1 MSFRRLLP
9 SGSYLEI
16 LLVVL
21 CYLFISILLLL
32 IRHHRHRRRLRHV
45 PFNWP
50 VVGMLPSLAAE
61 FHRLHDFFA
70 DALRESG
77 CTLAFTG
84 PWLSRM
90 AFLLTCDPANAHH
103 IFDSNFANYPKGP
116 AFADTFDVLGRGILN
131 SDAAAWRAHRRLA
144 HALLGHRAFRS
155 HAAATASAH
164 VERSLV
170 PFMDH
175 AADARHVVDLEDVLA
190 RHAFDVTCATV
201 LGAETACLS
210 PSLPAVPFAEAIDA
224 AEAALHF
231 RHVIPPSWWK
241 LLRWLNVGS
250 ERRLARATSAI
261 DEFIADEISKRKQ
274 IATDRGVDLLTMYM
288 NLPEEELTGFDR
300 DGFLRDTA
308 LTFMLAGKDT
318 IAASLAW
325 FFYAVAT
332 HPEAEANILREL
344 RALHA
349 DPAAPR
355 KVFGADAL
363 RNCVYLGAAIL
374 ESLRLFPPIPFEE
387 KEAAVTDV
395 LPSGAKVEKGTR
407 IVVSLYAMAR
417 MEGVWGKDCSEY
429 KPERWISASGKLRH
443 EPPYKFLA
451 FNAGPRMCLGKDLA
465 LTQLKVTAAAVIYNF
480 CVEVVEGHEVVPENS
495 VILHMKNGMLVR
507 LKKRN
512 VIDN

>member
-9 SGSYLEI
+9 SGSYLET

-21 CYLFISILLLL
+21 FYLFTSILLLL

-50 VVGMLPSLAAE
+50 VVGMLPSLATE

-84 PWLSRM
+84 PCSPHGLPPDVR
-90 AFLLTCDPANAHH
+90 PANAHH
-103 IFDSNFANYPKGP
+103 IFDSNFATYPKGP

-131 SDAAAWRAHRRLA
+131 SDAAA
-144 HALLGHRAFRS
+144 
-155 HAAATASAH
+155 
-164 VERSLV
+164 LV

-241 LLRWLNVGS
+241 LLRWLHVGS
-250 ERRLARATSAI
+250 ERRLALATSAI
-261 DEFIADEISKRKQ
+261 DEFIGDEISKRKQ

-288 NLPEEELTGFDR
+288 NLP
-300 DGFLRDTA
+300 
-308 LTFMLAGKDT
+308 
-318 IAASLAW
+318 
-325 FFYAVAT
+325 
-332 HPEAEANILREL
+332 
-344 RALHA
+344 
-349 DPAAPR
+349 
-355 KVFGADAL
+355 
-363 RNCVYLGAAIL
+363 
-374 ESLRLFPPIPFEE
+374 
-387 KEAAVTDV
+387 
-395 LPSGAKVEKGTR
+395 
-407 IVVSLYAMAR
+407 
-417 MEGVWGKDCSEY
+417 
-429 KPERWISASGKLRH
+429 
-443 EPPYKFLA
+443 
-451 FNAGPRMCLGKDLA
+451 
-465 LTQLKVTAAAVIYNF
+465 
-480 CVEVVEGHEVVPENS
+480 
-495 VILHMKNGMLVR
+495 
-507 LKKRN
+507 
-512 VIDN
+512 